1 MDGAAAKIPRRA
13 SMAVRRRT
21 CFDGVPEDPVTT
33 RSGTRKPASTPRPRD
48 PARDRDAAE
57 VVKALRQLFKAI
69 QEYSKAMLRKTG
81 LSGPQL
87 WALTVLEAHPGL
99 SLNELSERLFAHP
112 STVSGIVDRLAE
124 RGVLSRTADPV
135 DRRGIRL
142 SLMPRGRTLLRKSPP
157 PVQIGLRRALED
169 MPAAQLRQ
177 FRRSL
182 EAVVRGTA
190 ARGVDAAFFDVVS
203 PPRRR

>member
-1 MDGAAAKIPRRA
+1 MTRR
-13 SMAVRRRT
+13 
-21 CFDGVPEDPVTT
+21 
-33 RSGTRKPASTPRPRD
+33 GTRKPARTSRPAAD
-48 PARDRDAAE
+48 PARERDAAE

-69 QEYSKAMLRKTG
+69 QEYSKAIFRKTG

-87 WALTVLEAHPGL
+87 WALTVLAADPGL

-124 RGVLSRTADPV
+124 RGVLSRTPDPV

-142 SLMPRGRTLLRKSPP
+142 SLTSQGRALLRKSPP

-169 MPAAQLRQ
+169 MSAAQLRQ
-177 FRRSL
+177 LRRSL
-182 EAVVRGTA
+182 EEVVRGTA
-190 ARGVDAAFFDVVS
+190 ARGVEAPFFDVDAA
-203 PPRRR
+203 PRRRRSP